1 MGSGSRAPGLR
12 PRWRWDGG
20 ARLSGCGDAHCGGGQ
35 VRGTGTPCQG
45 RCVWRARDEVKF
57 SIRAKTEYSARN
69 DVQKAGWSPVSF
81 SNGSILVCALW
92 LRLCGPDREGSFK
105 LGPFKKGFRG
115 THTVSGLLG
124 YP

>member
-1 MGSGSRAPGLR
+1 MHQREK
-12 PRWRWDGG
+12 
-20 ARLSGCGDAHCGGGQ
+20 GQ
-35 VRGTGTPCQG
+35 Q
-45 RCVWRARDEVKF
+45 
-57 SIRAKTEYSARN
+57 
-69 DVQKAGWSPVSF
+69 
-81 SNGSILVCALW
+81 ILVCALW